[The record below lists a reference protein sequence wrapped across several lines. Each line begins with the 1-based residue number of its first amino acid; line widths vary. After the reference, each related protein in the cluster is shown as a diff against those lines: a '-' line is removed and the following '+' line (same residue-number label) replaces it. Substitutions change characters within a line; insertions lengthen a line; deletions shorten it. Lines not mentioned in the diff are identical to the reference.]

1 VPPAGRLLVV
11 LLLAVGVA
19 GALRA
24 SRPAAAGSRT
34 DALAEVDG
42 ARYRMPGAGSSPAG
56 ARTLPADVQQ
66 ASLTFDAGVA
76 PADRAAVLGA
86 IAGARPEAQRLIGLV
101 DGLVEINVAGTGPR
115 ALGVTYDHGG
125 SYGIVLDLPR
135 VLATYGERGVDRVVL
150 HELGHVV
157 DAALVPEQLDAAL
170 DAQMPPGYACPPGE
184 RTSACAPRA
193 ERFAETFAKWA
204 TGDIGVN
211 LNVGYAVAPPV
222 VALDRWGEPL
232 AALGEDSGQ

>member
-1 VPPAGRLLVV
+1 VTRARDI
-11 LLLAVGVA
+11 LLAVLVVVVA
-19 GALRA
+19 VAARLGG
-24 SRPAAAGSRT
+24 PAAPESAPARSPTVDSGAYYALTAGTAKAS
-34 DALAEVDG
+34 D
-42 ARYRMPGAGSSPAG
+42 
-56 ARTLPADVQQ
+56 RTLLTEDRRTAELRFAGDVDPSWRQ
-66 ASLTFDAGVA
+66 
-76 PADRAAVLGA
+76 AVLTS
-86 IAGARPEAQRLIGLV
+86 IARARPEAARLIGLV

-125 SYGIVLDLPR
+125 SYGIVVDLPR

>member
-1 VPPAGRLLVV
+1 MARARDILLAVLTVVAVAGLRHGAGTPEPAPARAPTVDAGAFYALTTDVAKASGRPLLNEDQRAAALRFADGADPAWRQAVLTSIARARPEAGRLL
-11 LLLAVGVA
+11 
-19 GALRA
+19 R
-24 SRPAAAGSRT
+24 
-34 DALAEVDG
+34 
-42 ARYRMPGAGSSPAG
+42 
-56 ARTLPADVQQ
+56 
-66 ASLTFDAGVA
+66 
-76 PADRAAVLGA
+76 
-86 IAGARPEAQRLIGLV
+86 LV
-101 DGLVEINVAGTGPR
+101 DGLAEIDVGGTGPR
-115 ALGVTYDHGG
+115 ALGVTSDRAGT
-125 SYGIVLDLPR
+125 YGIVLDLPR
-135 VLATYGERGVDRVVL
+135 VLAIYGERGVDRVVL

-157 DAALVPEQLDAAL
+157 DAAVVPEQLDAAL
-170 DAQMPPGYACPPGE
+170 DAQMPAGYPCPPGQ